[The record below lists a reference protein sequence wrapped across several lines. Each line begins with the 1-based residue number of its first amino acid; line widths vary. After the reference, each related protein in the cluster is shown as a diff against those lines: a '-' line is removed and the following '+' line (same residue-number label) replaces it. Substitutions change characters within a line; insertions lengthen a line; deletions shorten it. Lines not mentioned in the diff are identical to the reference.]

1 MPLLVEKGCGVVH
14 GFAVM
19 RDFSR
24 AYIYKVFW
32 DYEFVAGPFL
42 CAKSS

>member
-1 MPLLVEKGCGVVH
+1 MFLHVATWGVALLQCKISLT
-14 GFAVM
+14 
-19 RDFSR
+19 RTR

-32 DYEFVAGPFL
+32 GYEFVAGPFL